1 MSDEWS
7 EGEVSVADAGS
18 RSLRCYVGRLH
29 LEIRTPSIYSYET
42 LSLHLLIFSVA
53 DDGLLRKINAS
64 TIITTSVCNTY
75 LRGGSTNA

>member
-53 DDGLLRKINAS
+53 SGGLLRN
-64 TIITTSVCNTY
+64 TLRVVTTSVCNTY
-75 LRGGSTNA
+75 LLGGSTNA